1 MHVSSFD
8 LLESI
13 PNMEVPRIFKISTR
27 WVLNL
32 DAPVWEAPNGK
43 MKHSH
48 VKVVFPTSNENLR
61 CKEMHVQ

>member
-13 PNMEVPRIFKISTR
+13 PNMEVPRIFKISYP
-27 WVLNL
+27 LGL
-32 DAPVWEAPNGK
+32 DAPVWETPNGE

-48 VKVVFPTSNENLR
+48 VKVVIPTSNENL
-61 CKEMHVQ
+61 